1 MEILLKYKHYK
12 MNKISNQVNILNY
25 KIKKTNEKI
34 NSRIKVLKEKSEE
47 MKRNTLFI
55 FVKKS

>member
-12 MNKISNQVNILNY
+12 MYRISNQINILNY
-25 KIKKTNEKI
+25 RIKKTNEKI
-34 NSRIKVLKEKSEE
+34 NNRIKILKEKSEE